1 MKIDIRAFA
10 CGVYNLLCTLL
21 QWADDSGI
29 ASPFVNLFGNIW
41 EALWQFC
48 GELYNSSMGS
58 YISSMGGYIC
68 KPFKDMFM
76 KGFNFVKCLGSMFI
90 DTCKT
95 VIVCAMPNMCLIVAL
110 LVLTL
115 DMNTYN
121 STILGVYEMQ
131 RAKIWMQGIDK
142 WAGANCQCLKL
153 VKSMDIVA
161 LSKCTATSEEEGV
174 KGLLSQQ
181 VCEMLNYC
189 VTSSMVY
196 KDKDVL
202 VANTLFRGYSILNGQ
217 TTTLSTW
224 QTTARWL
231 FYNTGWI
238 CGLFNHRQD
247 FWTYYH
253 GVLLCITVFAWWCF
267 YMRLHEFTWQKAMFE
282 YCTVGAWLQ
291 MFLFFMGEY
300 IIKSIFPQWSGA
312 QDSTTDN
319 ENPSTAQGTRVTWGA
334 TSTSHPAQ
342 TPSQT
347 PSILPLQ
354 SIRSRM
360 PATQYGARQASPTRA
375 AQQQGLSAV
384 RQYTPQYSQALWQ
397 PPADLCPSDLWDH
410 SVPADPPADTRRSTS
425 ATARG
430 TPAESPAT
438 RRWTPTAHVTRAK
451 SPAPRRRTTNPR
463 GFFD

>member
-1 MKIDIRAFA
+1 MKIRDFV
-10 CGVYNLLCTLL
+10 CGVYTLLCALL
-21 QWADDSGI
+21 QWASDSGI
-29 ASPFVNLFGNIW
+29 ATPFVNLCSNIW
-41 EALWQFC
+41 GALWQFC
-48 GELYNSSMGS
+48 CELYYSSMWDC
-58 YISSMGGYIC
+58 ISSMGGCIC

-95 VIVCAMPNMCLIVAL
+95 VIVGAMPNMCLIVAL

-121 STILGVYEMQ
+121 STILGVYDMQ

-153 VKSMDIVA
+153 VRSMDIVA

-189 VTSSMVY
+189 VVSSMVY

-253 GVLLCITVFAWWCF
+253 GVLLCITLFAWWCF

-291 MFLFFMGEY
+291 MFLLFMGEY
-300 IIKSIFPQWSGA
+300 TIKSIFPQWSGA
-312 QDSTTDN
+312 QDNTTDN
-319 ENPSTAQGTRVTWGA
+319 ENPSTPQGTCVTWGA
-334 TSTSHPAQ
+334 TNTSYPAH
-342 TPSQT
+342 TPSQHQT
-347 PSILPLQ
+347 LSKWTLQ
-354 SIRSRM
+354 SIQARM
-360 PATQYGARQASPTRA
+360 PATQHGARQVSPRAESHVGFVHAQFPFANEKKDHQTAAPFAQGRGQTPLYQAAS
-375 AQQQGLSAV
+375 SV
-384 RQYTPQYSQALWQ
+384 
-397 PPADLCPSDLWDH
+397 PPAL
-410 SVPADPPADTRRSTS
+410 DTRRSTS
-425 ATARG
+425 ATER
-430 TPAESPAT
+430 TTRTKSPAK
-438 RRWTPTAHVTRAK
+438 RRRTPTATR
-451 SPAPRRRTTNPR
+451 SLY
-463 GFFD
+463 

>member
-1 MKIDIRAFA
+1 
-10 CGVYNLLCTLL
+10 
-21 QWADDSGI
+21 
-29 ASPFVNLFGNIW
+29 
-41 EALWQFC
+41 
-48 GELYNSSMGS
+48 
-58 YISSMGGYIC
+58 MGGYIC

-90 DTCKT
+90 ETCKT
-95 VIVCAMPNMCLIVAL
+95 VIVAAMPNMCLIVTL
-110 LVLTL
+110 LVFTL

-121 STILGVYEMQ
+121 STILGVYDMQ

-161 LSKCTATSEEEGV
+161 LPKCTATTEEQGV

-189 VTSSMVY
+189 VVSSMVY

-253 GVLLCITVFAWWCF
+253 GVLLCITLFAWWCF

-282 YCTVGAWLQ
+282 YCTVGTWLQ

-312 QDSTTDN
+312 QDNTTDN
-319 ENPSTAQGTRVTWGA
+319 ENPSTAQGTRVTWFD
-334 TSTSHPAQ
+334 TSSAYPAHTPSTRQ
-342 TPSQT
+342 TPSTWNPQ
-347 PSILPLQ
+347 SIL
-354 SIRSRM
+354 SRI
-360 PATQYGARQASPTRA
+360 PATQHGARQVSPRTESHFGFVQPQFLFA
-375 AQQQGLSAV
+375 NEKNDHQTAVPFAQG
-384 RQYTPQYSQALWQ
+384 RGQ
-397 PPADLCPSDLWDH
+397 PPLYHHVPVYP
-410 SVPADPPADTRRSTS
+410 SVPVFPEADTRRSTS
-425 ATARG
+425 ATERG
-430 TPAESPAT
+430 TRPKSPAT
-438 RRWTPTAHVTRAK
+438 RRRTPATTR
-451 SPAPRRRTTNPR
+451 
-463 GFFD
+463 GLY

>member
-1 MKIDIRAFA
+1 MKIRDFV
-10 CGVYNLLCTLL
+10 CGVYTLLCALL
-21 QWADDSGI
+21 QWASDSGI
-29 ASPFVNLFGNIW
+29 ATPFVNLCGNIW
-41 EALWQFC
+41 GALGQFC
-48 GELYNSSMGS
+48 RELYYSSMGDC
-58 YISSMGGYIC
+58 ISSMGGCIC

-76 KGFNFVKCLGSMFI
+76 KGFIFVKCLGSMFI

-95 VIVCAMPNMCLIVAL
+95 VIVNAMPNMCFVVAL
-110 LVLTL
+110 LVCTL

-121 STILGVYEMQ
+121 STILGVYDMQ

-153 VKSMDIVA
+153 VRSMDIVA

-189 VTSSMVY
+189 VVSSMVY

-238 CGLFNHRQD
+238 CGLFNNSQD

-253 GVLLCITVFAWWCF
+253 GVLLCITAFTWWCF
-267 YMRLHEFTWQKAMFE
+267 YMRLHEFGWQNALFDS
-282 YCTVGAWLQ
+282 CTVVAWICNIG
-291 MFLFFMGEY
+291 FFMGEY

-312 QDSTTDN
+312 QDNTTDN
-319 ENPSTAQGTRVTWGA
+319 ENPSTRVTWGA
-334 TSTSHPAQ
+334 TSSAYPAH
-342 TPSQT
+342 TPFQPQT
-347 PSILPLQ
+347 PSIWPLQ
-354 SIRSRM
+354 SIQSRM
-360 PATQYGARQASPTRA
+360 PATQHGARQVSPRA
-375 AQQQGLSAV
+375 AQPQGLSAAHP
-384 RQYTPQYSQALWQ
+384 YTPQYSQAPLYPAADLYPPAPRYPAAPRY
-397 PPADLCPSDLWDH
+397 PPADLYPSATLH
-410 SVPADPPADTRRSTS
+410 SSTRSTS
-425 ATARG
+425 NTARG
-430 TPAESPAT
+430 TS
-438 RRWTPTAHVTRAK
+438 AK
-451 SPAPRRRTTNPR
+451 SPTTRRRTTR
-463 GFFD
+463 GLY